1 MPRLSALR
9 TRALAELAR
18 QLRFE
23 SAEAARRQLVRAEQ
37 LAVELLEGGAE
48 KDPTPAFP
56 EEWVV
61 FRITGLR
68 TDAMLAGGEA
78 VMLVREA
85 VIADLGPLVE
95 RLSSAAG
102 IGEGDLPAKAG
113 KSGGLGGPWFDV
125 EAVCSRWKIS
135 RKTLERNR
143 RVGLIGRRVRLGKGK
158 ERVVFSED
166 VLRVFE
172 RVHGLRV
179 RKAAEFSRIPT
190 AERAGMIDAA
200 RAMRAEKGWTLDRCA
215 RALAKEH
222 GRAVETVRKMLRKHD
237 ERAVGGVEPI
247 FAERGPLTE
256 HERGL
261 VAHTAQRG
269 GKMTEAACRLG
280 RTRGTTYRVLGDQRA
295 ARLRGLELDGPH
307 APEFERADAE
317 KKFLGV
323 KTAREGLG
331 GTGDA
336 AGVIA
341 EATTIGPVSA
351 AEERARA
358 AAYWYLRWRAARAIA
373 RLPRHGVRAEAMD
386 VIERDLLW
394 ASRLKAELVRSQ
406 LPLIVRTVESQT
418 ERVIGEMDETER
430 AEVVRV
436 GLAAV
441 IEAVDQFDPFKGGRL
456 AAPVGVAL
464 GRAVS
469 VWMKSRRGSV
479 DVENGATA
487 AGRARRMAAPV
498 SAAPA
503 DDWTRRVHG
512 WQAWLDMDRSALDKM
527 GGWDERAR
535 RVIEMRFGLRGA
547 PPRTMQEIA
556 LELGTTAT
564 RAGAMLRRALAG
576 ERG

>member
-1 MPRLSALR
+1 MPRLSTLR

-23 SAEAARRQLVRAEQ
+23 SADAARRQLVRAEQ

-48 KDPTPAFP
+48 KDPAPAFP

-61 FRITGLR
+61 FRLTGLR
-68 TDAMLAGGEA
+68 TDAPLMGGEA

-102 IGEGDLPAKAG
+102 IAETNLPAKAG
-113 KSGGLGGPWFDV
+113 KGGALGGPWSDV
-125 EAVCSRWKIS
+125 AAVCDRWKVS
-135 RKTLERNR
+135 RKTLERYR
-143 RVGLIGRRVRLGKGK
+143 RKGLIGRRVRLGKGK

-166 VLRVFE
+166 VLRLFE

-179 RKAAEFSRIPT
+179 GGAAEFSRIP
-190 AERAGMIDAA
+190 AVERAAMIERA

-215 RALAKEH
+215 RMLAKEH
-222 GRAVETVRKMLRKHD
+222 GRVVETVRQMLRKHD

-247 FAERGPLTE
+247 FAERGPLTG

-261 VAHTAQRG
+261 VANTALRG
-269 GKMTEAACRLG
+269 GRMTEAARRLG

-323 KTAREGLG
+323 KPSREGLG
-331 GTGDA
+331 GTGDGA
-336 AGVIA
+336 RVIA
-341 EATTIGPVSA
+341 EAATIGPVNA

-373 RLPRHGVRAEAMD
+373 RLPRHGARAGEMD
-386 VIERDLLW
+386 AIERDLLW

-418 ERVIGEMDETER
+418 ERVIGEMGETER

-469 VWMKSRRGSV
+469 AWMKARRGSV
-479 DVENGATA
+479 DMEVGAAT
-487 AGRARRMAAPV
+487 GRARRMAPT
-498 SAAPA
+498 AAPM
-503 DDWTRRVHG
+503 DDWTRRVHA
-512 WQAWLDMDRSALDKM
+512 WQTWLDVDGSVLERLSGL
-527 GGWDERAR
+527 DERVR
-535 RVIEMRFGLRGA
+535 RVVVARFGLADGGGG
-547 PPRTMQEIA
+547 PPRTMGEAAAEI
-556 LELGTTAT
+556 GTTAT
-564 RAGAMLRRALAG
+564 RAAAMLRRALAG
-576 ERG
+576 R